1 MLLRRASPASPQ
13 TRYIRFTSMVRRLPV
28 IQSKAPEDA
37 AAEERPAWHWI
48 LIGAGFVLT
57 IWIPLALIALWI
69 SRQLGALLA
78 PTHDQEAFARAMATA
93 STATRLLLAVATL
106 GPLALSYA
114 FATVSAGALV
124 GRFGGRAGRR
134 EGALAGLV
142 AAFLAWSMSAVS
154 GSLSPW
160 PVALGSFVVVVGLG
174 VLLTRWGASLGIKRR
189 PGSG

>member
-1 MLLRRASPASPQ
+1 
-13 TRYIRFTSMVRRLPV
+13 MVRRLPV

-57 IWIPLALIALWI
+57 IWIPLALIALWL
-69 SRQLGALLA
+69 SRHLGALLA
-78 PTHDQEAFARAMATA
+78 PTHDPEALARAMATA
-93 STATRLLLAVATL
+93 SSARRILLGVASL

-114 FATVSAGALV
+114 VATVSAGALV

-134 EGALAGLV
+134 EAALGGLL
-142 AAFLAWSMSAVS
+142 AASVAWSFSAAT

-160 PVALGSFVVVVGLG
+160 PVALGSFVVLAGSG
-174 VLLTRWGASLGIKRR
+174 ILLARWGASLGFKKR
-189 PGSG
+189 PGTA